1 MTRLAVNGTS
11 LWVEDSGGTGEPVLW
26 SHGLLWSTRMFDA
39 QVAAFRDRYRCIAWD
54 HRGQG
59 RSAVPLDRSISI
71 DDCYYDAIARTR
83 WHEVHECER

>member
-1 MTRLAVNGTS
+1 MHLRINGLR
-11 LWVEDSGGTGEPVLW
+11 LWVEDSGGDKPPLLF

-39 QVAAFRDRYRCIAWD
+39 QVTAFRDRYRCVAWD

-71 DDCYYDAIARTR
+71 DDCDYDAIARTR
-83 WHEVHECER
+83 WHEVHERER